1 MNKRGIIVGLN
12 KDNQVDYTESMVE
25 LENLCEACDIQVVAH
40 MVQNAK
46 KINAKYYIG
55 SGKLEELAYLRA
67 VQEIDIVVFN
77 NELSASQIKNI
88 EDAVGCRVID
98 RTVLILDI
106 FGERAKTREA
116 KLQVEVASLEYA
128 LPRLI
133 GANENLGRQGGGVGT
148 KNKGAGEKKLELDRR
163 QVEEKI
169 AALNKELEKLKGQR
183 TTQRNKRR
191 KSHLP
196 TVALVGYTNAGKST
210 IMNRLVSQFNKG
222 EEKLVFEKNML
233 FATLETS
240 VRSIKLPDHR
250 AFLLSDTVGFVSNL
264 PHHLVK
270 AFRST
275 LEEVCEAD
283 LLIHVV
289 DLSSPHYKKQ
299 IEVTNET
306 LKQIGAE
313 HVPMIYVYNKVDL
326 IDELE
331 MDSIEQEGIKIS
343 AKQNRGMEAL
353 IETICEEI
361 FAEYIKTQLFIPYKD
376 LNLISKIN
384 EDCMVKGQAYK
395 EEGVVLDIECM
406 TTYADKYRDYTLS
419 LIHI

>member
-67 VQEIDIVVFN
+67 VQEIDIVIFN

-88 EDAVGCRVID
+88 EDEIGCRVID

-406 TTYADKYRDYTLS
+406 TTYADKYRDYTRV
-419 LIHI
+419 